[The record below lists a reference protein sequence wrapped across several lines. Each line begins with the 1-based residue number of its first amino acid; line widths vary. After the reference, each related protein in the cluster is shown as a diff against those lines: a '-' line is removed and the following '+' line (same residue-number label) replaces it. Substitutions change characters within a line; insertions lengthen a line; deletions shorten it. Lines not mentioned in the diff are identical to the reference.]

1 MPVLAFRNP
10 GEKIILQIVF
20 MKSLQRVDYIRALCE
35 GKKVLHL
42 GCANYPYTVHSIEND
57 MLLHYD
63 LEKIAADLYGFDFD
77 QEGLDILASKGTKNL
92 YRADLEHLEDVPL
105 DETFDVVVAGEMIEH
120 LNNPGLFLKGI
131 QRFMNSETTLLI
143 TTINA
148 YCGMRFVWYGL
159 RGNRGKQEPVHKDH
173 VAYYSYSTLS
183 EILTRH
189 GLSVENFSFY
199 DIGREHRPHN
209 KWFVNTVN
217 DICVR
222 IAPQWSDGVMAVCK
236 LARS

>member
-1 MPVLAFRNP
+1 MRNFWSGAYLAVSVC
-10 GEKIILQIVF
+10 ED
-20 MKSLQRVDYIRALCE
+20 MKVLQRVDYIKSLCT

-42 GCANYPYTVHSIEND
+42 GCANYPYTEHSIQND

-63 LEKIAADLYGFDFD
+63 LQKISKELYGFDFD
-77 QEGLDILASKGTKNL
+77 QAGLDVLASRGTGNL
-92 YRADLEHLEDVPL
+92 FRADLEHLEDVPL
-105 DETFDVVVAGEMIEH
+105 TETFDVIVAGEMIEH

-131 QRFMNSETTLLI
+131 QRFMGPETVLLI

-159 RGNRGKQEPVHKDH
+159 RGKRGKQEPVHKDH

-183 EILTRH
+183 ELLMRH
-189 GLSVENFSFY
+189 DMSVESFSFY

-209 KWFVNTVN
+209 RWFLNTLN

-222 IAPQWSDGVMAVCK
+222 IAPQWADGVIAVCQ
-236 LARS
+236 LAD